1 MTRAIV
7 YLIGVNDSTLKLY
20 CNHDGYVRRGLG
32 EALYRFCER
41 QEPGVSPAEVLYALF
56 IDKDNR
62 LDLNRSGDEIVDY
75 VYRITCSPSGRPQLM
90 CWKVDWHGDKR
101 PLAER
106 MGDPVDVESEIN
118 RKDEDEWPGLFP
130 CPFCGAN
137 PSIVS
142 SYREGT
148 TICCD
153 EPSCSGSC
161 LIGRYQVAHDAEI
174 AWNEAYKRIKIK

>member
-1 MTRAIV
+1 MTRAII
-7 YLIGVNDSTLKLY
+7 YLIGVNGSTLKLY

-32 EALYRFCER
+32 EALYLFCER

-75 VYRITCSPSGRPQLM
+75 VYRIICSPSGRPQLM

-106 MGDPVDVESEIN
+106 MGDQSILNLKSTEKMKMNGRDCSHALSVE
-118 RKDEDEWPGLFP
+118 RTRLLF
-130 CPFCGAN
+130 
-137 PSIVS
+137 
-142 SYREGT
+142 R
-148 TICCD
+148 
-153 EPSCSGSC
+153 
-161 LIGRYQVAHDAEI
+161 LIGKELPFAVMNHHVREVA
-174 AWNEAYKRIKIK
+174 